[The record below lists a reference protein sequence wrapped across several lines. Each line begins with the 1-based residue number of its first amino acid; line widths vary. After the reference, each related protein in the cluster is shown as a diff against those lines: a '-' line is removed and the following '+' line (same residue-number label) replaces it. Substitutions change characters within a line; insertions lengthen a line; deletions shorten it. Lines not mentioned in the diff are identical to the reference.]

1 MYLIVNKLCPLSL
14 SLLLPV
20 LTGGTVAS
28 QITNLSTKQWA
39 CKSFALRHPLF
50 LLPSCL
56 PTFSH
61 FVSVNKTSLSL
72 PPSLSQLPAGCS
84 LNPAAKCCRQPG
96 SRLPSGANVEVPP
109 RSLLGGE
116 QARGACIRVF
126 AKTHARTTRH
136 GAEALHARRGRGH
149 ADCYADEDTTRSR
162 KAWAS
167 WSWVRVWTATAAL
180 AVSPKD

>member
-72 PPSLSQLPAGCS
+72 SPSLSQLPAGCS

-109 RSLLGGE
+109 RSLPQSLGELELGKSLD
-116 QARGACIRVF
+116 CNSSTSRVPQRLKHIKSPLYQF
-126 AKTHARTTRH
+126 
-136 GAEALHARRGRGH
+136 
-149 ADCYADEDTTRSR
+149 RSPGV
-162 KAWAS
+162 APLQD
-167 WSWVRVWTATAAL
+167 VC
-180 AVSPKD
+180 VS